1 MELFTLS
8 SIIID
13 LPYAAILFIWVYIVV
28 MFISKKFYE
37 LALKNGFPAHS
48 ATYFGRK
55 VIHLLAGGL
64 VAILLPF
71 LFHEPVLPFIMAV
84 LLTIAV
90 YLPHKT
96 GKLYIWFQDPNNMYE
111 VDFTIAWGLIAFFL
125 WFLNK
130 SFWLAIVPILF
141 MAWGDGVTGIVR
153 NLRYKRRIK
162 AWEGS
167 LAMLLVCLP
176 IGAIAGWAGIAS
188 AFVATLAEKQK
199 YIDDNIAVPLVT
211 VAIIVIA
218 KFIFPA
224 YLTSLYH

>member
-1 MELFTLS
+1 MSFFTLN

-13 LPYAAILFIWVYIVV
+13 LPYAAVLFIWVYIVV

-37 LALKNGFPAHS
+37 LALKHGFPEHS

-71 LFHEPVLPFIMAV
+71 LFHEPILPLIMAA

-90 YLPHKT
+90 YLPHRT
-96 GKLYIWFQDPNNMYE
+96 GKLYRWFQDPSNMYE
-111 VDFTIAWGLIAFFL
+111 VDFTIAWGLMAFFL
-125 WFLNK
+125 WFLDR
-130 SFWLAIVPILF
+130 SFWLAVVPMLF

-153 NLRYKRRIK
+153 NFRYKRRIK

-176 IGAIAGWAGIAS
+176 IGAIAGWAGIVS
-188 AFVATLAEKQK
+188 AFVATVAEKQK
-199 YIDDNIAVPLVT
+199 YIDDNVAVPLVT

-218 KFIFPA
+218 KFLFPA
-224 YLTSLYH
+224 YLTSLY